1 MSVNCKKR
9 NSRCKL
15 QIKITGRMNAQKRGT
30 QVDKAALYRRIILP
44 IRSDKAFKELFNC
57 SPVYEVQFYNGLL

>member
-1 MSVNCKKR
+1 
-9 NSRCKL
+9 
-15 QIKITGRMNAQKRGT
+15 MNAQKRGT

-57 SPVYEVQFYNGLL
+57 SPVYEVQFYNGLYELFGKSKYVNTNSVIKQL

>member
-1 MSVNCKKR
+1 
-9 NSRCKL
+9 
-15 QIKITGRMNAQKRGT
+15 MNAQKRGT

-44 IRSDKAFKELFNC
+44 IRSDKAFKGLFNC

>member
-1 MSVNCKKR
+1 
-9 NSRCKL
+9 
-15 QIKITGRMNAQKRGT
+15 MNAQKRGT

-57 SPVYEVQFYNGLL
+57 SPVYEVQFYNYELFGKSKYVNTTSVIKQL